1 MKKLSFLVTVL
12 IVVSMVSISALA
24 VTAPADPQ
32 QTVESN
38 ITADAKAD
46 LGASQADAKADIV
59 KKEDAKAFKGKF
71 AGLLA
76 QLNTLR
82 TECKANWEQ
91 IKGLNTS
98 IKNQWTTVKTVLSGK
113 KKADARK
120 ISAEIKSKLESAR
133 AQVKVIHNDIKSL
146 RDLKTAEWTSYRSAV
161 KAKDEAK
168 ATAAMNNIISLKKQ
182 IIEKQKVLIP
192 LKNDIL
198 TILKSYS
205 A

>member
-1 MKKLSFLVTVL
+1 MKKLSFLITVL
-12 IVVSMVSISALA
+12 IIVSLVSVSALA
-24 VTAPADPQ
+24 VTAAADPQ

-59 KKEDAKAFKGKF
+59 KKADAKAFKGKF

-76 QLNTLR
+76 ELNTLR

-91 IKGLNTS
+91 LKNLNTS
-98 IKNQWTTVKTVLSGK
+98 IKNQWSVVKTVLKSK
-113 KKADARK
+113 KKESK
-120 ISAEIKSKLESAR
+120 NISAEIKGKLDTVR
-133 AQVKVIHNDIKSL
+133 TQVKAIHNDIKSL
-146 RDLKTAEWTSYRSAV
+146 RDQKTAEWTNYRSAI

-182 IIEKQKVLIP
+182 IIEKQKVLLP